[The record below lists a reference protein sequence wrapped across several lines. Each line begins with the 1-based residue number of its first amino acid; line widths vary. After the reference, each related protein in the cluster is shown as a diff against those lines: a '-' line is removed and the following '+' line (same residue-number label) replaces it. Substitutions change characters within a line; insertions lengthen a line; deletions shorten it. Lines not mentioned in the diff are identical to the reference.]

1 MKKLLIFGEGPSLP
15 RLIHEIERSALYD
28 IVGIVV
34 PHATAPARNNI
45 PLYTLETLPAFDR
58 QEVSAFIVGD
68 EQHLNQQRLAAY
80 MEVKRMGYAI
90 TAICSAGASI
100 ADGLKL
106 RENVFIDH
114 GARVLAD
121 ANIGANTWIM
131 QGAEIDADTKIG
143 SSCWIGAQCIISAGA
158 TLGKNCTLGGHRPW
172 RGIASLVYYPC
183 ANHADCIATHD
194 DFSGCPLSG
203 TGVFFPKMMPFPAT
217 R

>member
-34 PHATAPARNNI
+34 SHATAPARNNI

-100 ADGLKL
+100 GDGLKL

-121 ANIGANTWIM
+121 VNIGANTWIM
-131 QGAEIDADTKIG
+131 QGAEIDADAKIG
-143 SSCWIGAQCIISAGA
+143 SSCWIGAQSIISAGA
-158 TLGKNCTLGGHRPW
+158 TLGKNCTLGPGVVIGPGVVLPAWSTIHTQTTLT
-172 RGIASLVYYPC
+172 ASPPTTIFLDARFRAPVY
-183 ANHADCIATHD
+183 
-194 DFSGCPLSG
+194 
-203 TGVFFPKMMPFPAT
+203 FFQK
-217 R
+217 